1 MPKRKS
7 PQLDIP
13 GLRLANQH
21 LISPT
26 AIDPVSV
33 VRRLGAVQSQD
44 YAGAKW
50 AIGMRTTGLTDLDVE
65 RALNEG
71 SIVRT
76 HVLRPTW
83 HFLAAEDARWI
94 LALTGP
100 RVQIANAHAYGNM
113 EVNAAIFRK
122 SDNVITKALS
132 GGNYLTRA
140 ELGERLSR
148 SRIHVTHP
156 QQLAYLM
163 MNAELN
169 ALITSGPRRGNQFT
183 YALLDERVP
192 PTKPREREDA
202 LAELARRYFSTR
214 GPATVHDFSWWSGLT
229 VADSRTAIA
238 LLGSSLVSGVV
249 GGTTYWIAS
258 DAAPAAATKNAVH
271 LLPNYDEYFIGF
283 RDRSAI
289 LDVVKGFSLLPGNPM
304 FTAHV
309 IVLDGQLVGGWKR
322 SVSSKAVTVDVQL
335 VSKLKPATRKALLA
349 TAARYGKFLA
359 LPVDVTGHE

>member
-1 MPKRKS
+1 MPT
-7 PQLDIP
+7 QLDIP

-26 AIDPVSV
+26 ATDPVAV

-50 AIGMRTTGLTDLDVE
+50 AIGMRTAGLTDADVE
-65 RALNEG
+65 RALHAG

-83 HFLAAEDARWI
+83 HFLAAKDARWI
-94 LALTGP
+94 LALTAP
-100 RVQIANAHAYGNM
+100 RVQIANAHMYGNI

-122 SDNVITKALS
+122 SDAIIAKALA
-132 GGNYLTRA
+132 GGIHLTRR
-140 ELGERLSR
+140 ELGDILSR
-148 SRIHVTHP
+148 SRIRMTHP

-183 YALLDERVP
+183 YALFDERVP
-192 PTKPREREDA
+192 LTKPRDREDA

-229 VADSRTAIA
+229 VADSRAAIG
-238 LLGSSLVSGVV
+238 LLGTSLVSEVV
-249 GGTTYWIAS
+249 GETTYWIAS
-258 DAAPAAATKNAVH
+258 DAAPAAATKNAIH
-271 LLPNYDEYFIGF
+271 LLPNFDEYFIGF
-283 RDRSAI
+283 RDRGAMLEI
-289 LDVVKGFSLLPGNPM
+289 VKGFSLLPGNAM

-309 IVLDGQLVGGWKR
+309 IVHDGQLIGGWKR
-322 SVSSKAVTVDVQL
+322 SLSSKSVTVDIQL
-335 VSKLKPATRKALLA
+335 VSKLKPAARKALLA
-349 TAARYGKFLA
+349 TATQYGKFLG
-359 LPVDVTGHE
+359 LPVEVTGHE

>member
-1 MPKRKS
+1 MPTRKS
-7 PQLDIP
+7 TQLDIP
-13 GLRLANQH
+13 GLRLSNQH
-21 LISPT
+21 LTSPT
-26 AIDPVSV
+26 ATDPVAV

-50 AIGMRTTGLTDLDVE
+50 AIGMRTVGLTDADVE
-65 RALNEG
+65 RALNAG

-76 HVLRPTW
+76 HVRRPTW
-83 HFLAAEDARWI
+83 HFLAAQDARWI
-94 LALTGP
+94 LALTAP
-100 RVQIANAHAYGNM
+100 RVQIANAHMYGNM

-122 SDNVITKALS
+122 SDTIIAKALS
-132 GGNYLTRA
+132 GGNHLTRA

-148 SRIHVTHP
+148 GRIQVTHP

-183 YALLDERVP
+183 YALFDERVP
-192 PTKPREREDA
+192 ITKPLGREEA

-229 VADSRTAIA
+229 VADSRAAIA
-238 LLGSSLVSGVV
+238 LLGSSLVSDVV
-249 GGTTYWIAS
+249 RGTTYWITS
-258 DAAPAAATKNAVH
+258 DAAPAAETKNAVH

-309 IVLDGQLVGGWKR
+309 IVHDGQLIGGWKR
-322 SVSSKAVTVDVQL
+322 SVNPKLVAMDVQL
-335 VSKLKPATRKALLA
+335 VSKLKPAARKALLA
-349 TAARYGKFLA
+349 R
-359 LPVDVTGHE
+359 